1 MGSHHDVSD
10 TKEDEEPL
18 LKTTGEVAA
27 AKEAPPSV
35 AGGHFGSVVGG
46 GFTHYS
52 GVCLQATTFSSS
64 LEISKTGCGFL
75 LLTERHNTHACFPPQ
90 TSSVQTPPCSRF

>member
-18 LKTTGEVAA
+18 LKTTGEVAT

-52 GVCLQATTFSSS
+52 GVCVYRRQRLLVAWRSPKQVVASSY
-64 LEISKTGCGFL
+64 
-75 LLTERHNTHACFPPQ
+75 
-90 TSSVQTPPCSRF
+90 